1 MTDRIHNPSNLLP
14 WCERLLEV
22 DPEADPRYP
31 GWAPASVSL
40 EGLSRE
46 YQFVR
51 IQEVDDAYIPP
62 KKLVRALGTP
72 VVQLDDLSKRWS
84 EITADGGL
92 GQRWTEEIDS
102 QQVKNLLGPSEYVTN
117 CP

>member
-1 MTDRIHNPSNLLP
+1 M
-14 WCERLLEV
+14 
-22 DPEADPRYP
+22 
-31 GWAPASVSL
+31 
-40 EGLSRE
+40 
-46 YQFVR
+46 R